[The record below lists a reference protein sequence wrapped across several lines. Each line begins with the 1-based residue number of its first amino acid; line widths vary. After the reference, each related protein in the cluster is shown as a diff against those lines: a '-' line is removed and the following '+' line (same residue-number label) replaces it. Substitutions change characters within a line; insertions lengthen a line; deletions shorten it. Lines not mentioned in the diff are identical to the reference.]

1 VSVDVR
7 RLLRLGAAAVGAV
20 GVIVCAAAWTPAHAQ
35 HPTEQTEFMFS
46 NLRPTGQ
53 PVIPIFD
60 GWFQKPDGTY
70 DLCFG
75 YFNLNTKQTLEIPIG
90 KENFI
95 EPAKFN
101 GGQPTHFLPVPPPPN
116 LYRRYF
122 CTFVVNVPAD
132 FGRTAKVVWTLRVND
147 RDFSVP
153 GHLGSVNYKIQEL
166 SAKEAGRSSVAPV
179 VKFMPAGPEAR
190 GRSGVTLGPLSVAVG
205 QPLPLS
211 LSVTGPPPGPET
223 FDPDAS
229 DDEERP
235 YVRNGKKR
243 LWWVKFAKHHGPGDI
258 SFAPGEVDIWEGENQ
273 AATQATFSK
282 AGDYLIRIQA
292 IDNPSENAS
301 YQFHCC
307 WTNAF
312 VKVSVK

>member
-1 VSVDVR
+1 VR
-7 RLLRLGAAAVGAV
+7 RVFRLVAAAVAV
-20 GVIVCAAAWTPAHAQ
+20 SAATCLPVQAQ

-46 NLRPTGQ
+46 NLRPSGQ

-60 GWFQKPDGTY
+60 GWYPKPDGTF

-75 YFNLNTKQTLEIPIG
+75 YFNLNTKQTLDIPIG

-95 EPAKFN
+95 EPAKYN
-101 GGQPTHFLPVPPPPN
+101 GGQPTHFEPVPPPPN

-132 FGRTAKVVWTLRVND
+132 FGRTAKVVWTLRVNGK
-147 RDFSVP
+147 DFSVP

-179 VKFMPAGPEAR
+179 VKVLPSGPEAR
-190 GRSGVTLGPLSVAVG
+190 GRSGVTVGPLSVSVG
-205 QPLPLS
+205 EPLPLS
-211 LSVTGPPPGPET
+211 VSVTGPPAGPET

-235 YVRNGKKR
+235 YVKDGKKR
-243 LWWVKFAKHHGPGDI
+243 IWWVKFTKHQGPGAI
-258 SFAPGEVDIWEGENQ
+258 GFSPSEIDIWESQSE
-273 AATQATFSK
+273 AATTAKFDK
-282 AGDYLIRIQA
+282 PGDYLIRIQA
-292 IDNPSENAS
+292 IDNPAENAS

-307 WTNAF
+307 WTNTF
-312 VKVSVK
+312 IKVTVK